1 MNDNTTHAWVQET
14 QFGPIGV
21 KETGGAIVRVYLP
34 DETIEKGTCRWRSAL
49 LAEAFQQLQEYFDG
63 LRTDFNLPL
72 VPEGTPFMRSV
83 WSVLMQIPYGETRE
97 YGEIAAQLG
106 KPHAARAIGMAVRR
120 NPIPLF
126 IPCHRVTGANGIL
139 AGYRGGVD
147 LKAALL
153 ALEHRD

>member
-1 MNDNTTHAWVQET
+1 MGFVPTS
-14 QFGPIGV
+14 I
-21 KETGGAIVRVYLP
+21 
-34 DETIEKGTCRWRSAL
+34 CRL
-49 LAEAFQQLQEYFDG
+49 L
-63 LRTDFNLPL
+63 RK
-72 VPEGTPFMRSV
+72 GTPFMRSV

-106 KPHAARAIGMAVRR
+106 KPHTVRAVGMAVRR

-126 IPCHRVTGANGIL
+126 IPCHRATGANGVL